1 MNVGTGRNS
10 CRDSN
15 RRSPLSKVT
24 IVPLLFLLRDCEF
37 ESLWGWECL
46 WANLSCV
53 KGKHLKT
60 DMMNLLKVHFVSERN
75 FNFYA
80 FPVQQQYLFIRLLRC
95 IIYLPID
102 LSIYLPIYLPTYLP
116 TYLSIYLP
124 FWLSIYL
131 AYLSINL
138 PTFLPIFLPSYGMSN
153 RLSWLI
159 EKGVSNKQVT
169 WQV

>member
-53 KGKHLKT
+53 KGKHWCSSESSVTRWLHYCSIFGHSQQWQFAKVGAKLFQILNKPFKNFKTLKFCQS
-60 DMMNLLKVHFVSERN
+60 DEISPNLV
-75 FNFYA
+75 
-80 FPVQQQYLFIRLLRC
+80 
-95 IIYLPID
+95 
-102 LSIYLPIYLPTYLP
+102 T
-116 TYLSIYLP
+116 
-124 FWLSIYL
+124 
-131 AYLSINL
+131 
-138 PTFLPIFLPSYGMSN
+138 
-153 RLSWLI
+153 LI
-159 EKGVSNKQVT
+159 ERQEFSKKSSVKGERFALKNFSCWRRRTRELKL
-169 WQV
+169 WIRIWWIFWKYIL